1 MSYSWAQKEI
11 VVEIANFLSDHGLRL
26 WRDDHEMTGDIVL
39 RMVEGITKSKLILVN
54 MSKDYEKS
62 KNCQRE
68 LTFSWDEE
76 KPLIPI
82 RLDKG
87 PYPVTRFIV
96 GTSLYYDFSDHL
108 NNEAKKADLKMSLL
122 QEIYRVLEFTPSVP
136 LPKHVAVPKSLM
148 VVNSFAQKVPKDFDV
163 DAPLASAPMS
173 STPIS
178 TSTSLNSK
186 GPVAVRMSILA
197 ADGLVKRQWFGY
209 PEPYCVV
216 SVDGQK
222 KHETTSRKNT
232 VKPYWNE
239 SFYTNLSNE
248 SSIQVEVFDKS
259 QLSISTDKAFLGLV
273 KYQMGDVFDV
283 GTGGDKIVTKPLEKA
298 APIMDEVS
306 GKLS

>member
-1 MSYSWAQKEI
+1 MMSYSWAQKDI

-163 DAPLASAPMS
+163 DAPMASAPMS
-173 STPIS
+173 STPIL

-186 GPVAVRMSILA
+186 DLLQSECQFSPPMDLSNVNGLA
-197 ADGLVKRQWFGY
+197 TPNHIVLY
-209 PEPYCVV
+209 P
-216 SVDGQK
+216 SMA
-222 KHETTSRKNT
+222 RKNT
-232 VKPYWNE
+232 KPHPAR
-239 SFYTNLSNE
+239 T
-248 SSIQVEVFDKS
+248 Q
-259 QLSISTDKAFLGLV
+259 
-273 KYQMGDVFDV
+273 
-283 GTGGDKIVTKPLEKA
+283 
-298 APIMDEVS
+298 
-306 GKLS
+306 